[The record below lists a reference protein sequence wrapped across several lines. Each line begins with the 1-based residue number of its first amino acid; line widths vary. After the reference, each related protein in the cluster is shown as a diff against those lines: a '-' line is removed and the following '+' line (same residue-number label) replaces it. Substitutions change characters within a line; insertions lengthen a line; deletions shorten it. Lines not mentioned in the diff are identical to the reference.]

1 VRPRGLRPTF
11 VRTDFGRQSSAAAVL
26 HDYYR
31 FLRGARGLAPS
42 KALANIGQD
51 KLWRHKLPT
60 YSAFLQFASHSFRF
74 GVRRDI
80 FSYMAGPGIHQFQNL
95 SMQQVLAPQL
105 QQSLQILQAPT
116 LELRNIVQQELQTNP
131 VLEEEVGTFESEERA
146 KDDREFQE
154 EFERLAKLD
163 EEWRD
168 YMAQNVSYSSRNPED
183 EERRQFFFDSIASQE
198 TLQQHLLEQ
207 LNTAEVPEA
216 QREAAELIIGNIDE
230 LGFLQSSLEEISQNT
245 KHTLEELQQ
254 TLDLV
259 QTFHP
264 VGVGARDL
272 RDCLLIQLRRLG
284 KQGSLEYQIVS
295 EFLEDLGRRRFPE
308 VARRLG
314 VPVEQVQKAA
324 NFISTLDPKPGQ
336 IFSPDPNSYV
346 LPDVSVDK
354 IGDDFFVTLNGDQIP
369 HLRISKTY
377 KELMTQGSNGSDVRD
392 YIREKIRSGK
402 FLIKSIHQRQQTIL
416 NIANEIVKRQRE
428 FLESGTAFLKPMTMV
443 QIAEAVG
450 VHETTVSRAI
460 SGKYMATPQG
470 VFEMKYFFTPGYQT
484 TDGAALSNTSVKEAI
499 ADLVRGEQPRNPLSD
514 KEIVEILSDRGIPI
528 ARRTVAK
535 YRAEL
540 NILPSNLRK
549 QY

>member
-1 VRPRGLRPTF
+1 
-11 VRTDFGRQSSAAAVL
+11 
-26 HDYYR
+26 
-31 FLRGARGLAPS
+31 
-42 KALANIGQD
+42 
-51 KLWRHKLPT
+51 
-60 YSAFLQFASHSFRF
+60 
-74 GVRRDI
+74 
-80 FSYMAGPGIHQFQNL
+80 MAGPGIHQFQNL
-95 SMQQVLAPQL
+95 TMQQVLAPQL
-105 QQSLQILQAPT
+105 QQSLHILQAAA
-116 LELRNIVQQELQTNP
+116 LELQNIVQQELQTNP
-131 VLEEEVGTFESEERA
+131 VLEEETGTVESEERP
-146 KDDREFQE
+146 KDDGEFQE

-198 TLQQHLLEQ
+198 TLQHHLWEQ
-207 LNTAEVPEA
+207 LNTADVNKS
-216 QREAAELIIGNIDE
+216 QQEAAELIIGNMDD
-230 LGFLQSSLEEISQNT
+230 LGFLQASLEEISQNT
-245 KHTLEELQQ
+245 GHPLGELEEMLS
-254 TLDLV
+254 LI

-272 RDCLLIQLRRLG
+272 RECLLIQLRRLG
-284 KQGSLEYQIVS
+284 KEQSLEHQIVD
-295 EFLEDLGRRRFPE
+295 EHLEDLGRKRLPE
-308 VARRLG
+308 LARRLG
-314 VPVEQVQKAA
+314 VSVEQVQKAA

-336 IFSPDPNSYV
+336 IFTSDPNNYV

-354 IGDDFFVTLNGDQIP
+354 VGDDYTVSLNSDQVP

-377 KELMTQGSNGSDVRD
+377 KDLMTHGANGTEVRD

-428 FLESGTAFLKPMTMV
+428 FLENGSASLKPMTMV

-460 SGKYMATPQG
+460 SGKYMSTPQG

-484 TDGAALSNTSVKEAI
+484 AAGATLSNTSVKEAI
-499 ADLVRGEQPRNPLSD
+499 SDLVRNEDARNPMSD